1 MTMDMSKLDV
11 KTAKAGSLLIAVLM
25 GVAGVAA
32 HYLGH
37 DYVSLGLIVLAAL
50 VIFLGS
56 LLQLYL
62 HNHQKIKDID

>member
-1 MTMDMSKLDV
+1 MFMDLSKLEV
-11 KTAKAGSLLIAVLM
+11 KTVKIVSLVIAVLI
-25 GVAGVAA
+25 GVAGIAA

-62 HNHQKIKDID
+62 HNHQKIVDID